1 MYDQIVAATAAG
13 LGWGRKASWRN
24 NMFRKHDDT
33 VSIGDY
39 FVSTGRMPATWVVE
53 LVYIDPSNVRHA
65 RLRRADN
72 PTVLRTFSCAV
83 LVNGA
88 QFRRLARGAPA

>member
-1 MYDQIVAATAAG
+1 MTKNAAARAAEAS
-13 LGWGRKASWRN
+13 RDKTVSWRN
-24 NMFRKHDDT
+24 NMFRKHDDI
-33 VSIGDY
+33 VNIGDY
-39 FVSTGRMPATWVVE
+39 FVSTGKTPATWVVE

-83 LVNGA
+83 LVDSN
-88 QFRRLARGAPA
+88 QFRRLARGVSA